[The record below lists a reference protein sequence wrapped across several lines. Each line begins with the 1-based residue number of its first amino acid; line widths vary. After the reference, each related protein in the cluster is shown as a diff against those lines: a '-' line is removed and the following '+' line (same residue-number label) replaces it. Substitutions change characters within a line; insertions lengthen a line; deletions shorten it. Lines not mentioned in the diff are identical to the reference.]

1 MSSSRSNTH
10 TPEPSANHN
19 QPEPTGSGE
28 IVQSSSS
35 RGRVGFV
42 ESPEILNVETEDY
55 VPQEPTTSW
64 GESDPNMCVCV
75 CVCAQRIQLTVS
87 LPSPYM
93 YLTTS
98 SRTNYSTWWSI
109 SGQDIW
115 KLLWDDTGICT
126 RYLRTGGLG

>member
-75 CVCAQRIQLTVS
+75 CVCVCPTDTTHSESS
-87 LPSPYM
+87 LSLYV
-93 YLTTS
+93 LDHFF
-98 SRTNYSTWWSI
+98 
-109 SGQDIW
+109 QD
-115 KLLWDDTGICT
+115 KL
-126 RYLRTGGLG
+126 